1 MKHFWIILV
10 IISGCTTIPHPV
22 TGDKISIPR
31 NYKDKIDFDLTL
43 MYKNDNA
50 SVNSNADLITFF
62 ETSGIFIEINTINPL
77 IGSLYRELKVP
88 ADGNA
93 KTSIKLYLREFN
105 KGEITITIMPIYRRN
120 SITRGMIRKLSEFA
134 NIDSIIPSFSNEKQR
149 WINNK
154 SKTELIKKLN
164 KLMNP
169 LGYIIIE

>member
-1 MKHFWIILV
+1 M
-10 IISGCTTIPHPV
+10 
-22 TGDKISIPR
+22 
-31 NYKDKIDFDLTL
+31 
-43 MYKNDNA
+43 
-50 SVNSNADLITFF
+50 
-62 ETSGIFIEINTINPL
+62 
-77 IGSLYRELKVP
+77 P